1 MRIQCHNCVRLV
13 RAYRLNFRENALLD
27 ILKMYL
33 IRTNFRAFA
42 QKKHL
47 SAKISTEFTLKKAMR
62 KI

>member
-33 IRTNFRAFA
+33 IRTNFRAFP

-47 SAKISTEFTLKKAMR
+47 RAKISTELH
-62 KI
+62 

>member
-1 MRIQCHNCVRLV
+1 MRIQCLNCVKLV
-13 RAYRLNFRENALLD
+13 RAYLLNFRENALLD

-42 QKKHL
+42 QKKYL